1 MEKTELQRFNVN
13 FRHDE
18 KSVFHIPYSIFH
30 FPDYYEI
37 YNAKN
42 IFVFNSFFHLIMRYT
57 VRKTDLFLVP
67 FSIFHFP
74 VSIFKDAGLT
84 ESSCFAEL
92 WPICK
97 LI

>member
-30 FPDYYEI
+30 FPDYYET

-42 IFVFNSFFHLIMRYT
+42 IFVFNSFLHLPYSFFHLIMRYT

-67 FSIFHFP
+67 FSIF
-74 VSIFKDAGLT
+74 KDAGLT